1 MNRITL
7 RRCNIGRL
15 ASAMTALLLLGATSA
30 VAQSQSDEI
39 ARLTAAIAA
48 QQKQIES
55 LQRGLEQQQ
64 QLLQKIAA
72 ATPGNQGNGDS
83 GLVASLA
90 PVLPARTIARAT
102 LPAISLPQQALPSPK
117 TNTGGPENPCEPPPH
132 SNTAPP
138 SFRLGNTGVMPVRF
152 TDLTA

>member
-1 MNRITL
+1 MNRNIL
-7 RRCNIGRL
+7 HRRNFGRL
-15 ASAMTALLLLGATSA
+15 TSALTALLLAGATSA
-30 VAQSQSDEI
+30 MAQSQSDEI

-72 ATPGNQGNGDS
+72 ATPANQGNSDT

-102 LPAISLPQQALPSPK
+102 LPAISLPQQALPSP
-117 TNTGGPENPCEPPPH
+117 
-132 SNTAPP
+132 
-138 SFRLGNTGVMPVRF
+138 
-152 TDLTA
+152 